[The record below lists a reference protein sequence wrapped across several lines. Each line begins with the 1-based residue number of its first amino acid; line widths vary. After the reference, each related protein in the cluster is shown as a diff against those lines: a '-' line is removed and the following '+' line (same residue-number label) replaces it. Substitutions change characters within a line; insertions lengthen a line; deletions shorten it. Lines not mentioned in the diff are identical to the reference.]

1 MIPNKNKRLVIR
13 VRLCYLLSMK
23 HEHLTELNKYIEEL
37 EDEIRVSSKRL
48 RLFQQM
54 KNLVCKNMD
63 VNVSFSELNRTE
75 TKKKAW
81 VDRIEPSIDGN
92 VNELKTED
100 ELILPSLFDVEKIE
114 QAVVQKHL
122 FNTKL
127 NMKFV
132 SVASQAEKDIKT
144 VKNAQV
150 KNTELLLILKKE
162 AKGSTIK
169 EDVINLLEFYGRGVT
184 ALNILEDLKKRYNR
198 RNLMRSSLSPQ
209 LSRLKQ
215 EGKLEYF
222 DKKWILS
229 IYLDAKAGIIGDA
242 NDVD

>member
-1 MIPNKNKRLVIR
+1 
-13 VRLCYLLSMK
+13 MK
-23 HEHLTELNKYIEEL
+23 HEHLTELNKYIKEL

-63 VNVSFSELNRTE
+63 VNVDFSELNRAE
-75 TKKKAW
+75 TKKKAS
-81 VDRIEPSIDGN
+81 VDRIKPSIDDN

-144 VKNAQV
+144 VENAQV